1 MVVAYGTK
9 LHINVAEYSTLYMC
23 VNFGSPVVNSYIL
36 TYASLGING
45 DHFVIQDGGQV
56 PCR

>member
-1 MVVAYGTK
+1 MVPNCVSIYIA
-9 LHINVAEYSTLYMC
+9 HSTCAPIL
-23 VNFGSPVVNSYIL
+23 VDVLEIYIQK
-36 TYASLGING
+36 YASLGING

>member
-1 MVVAYGTK
+1 MVPNCISIYVA
-9 LHINVAEYSTLYMC
+9 HSTC
-23 VNFGSPVVNSYIL
+23 APIFCSPVVNFIML
-36 TYASLGING
+36 KCASLGING